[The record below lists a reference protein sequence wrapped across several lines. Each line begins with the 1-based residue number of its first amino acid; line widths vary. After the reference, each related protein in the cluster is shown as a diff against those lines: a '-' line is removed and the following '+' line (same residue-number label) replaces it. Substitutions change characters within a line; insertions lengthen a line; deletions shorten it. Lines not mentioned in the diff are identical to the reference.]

1 MTTYAPCDSAG
12 PKCTGSGASEGGTTV
27 HPLIVSIAGEPKGH
41 GGPTP
46 VAALA
51 ALLHRGLLFR
61 LGCRWR
67 PTRWRRSRPGGELTL
82 IEAVGRAGPD
92 FLVFCRSSP
101 VGDVWRD
108 LI

>member
-51 ALLHRGLLFR
+51 ALLHRGA
-61 LGCRWR
+61 CD
-67 PTRWRRSRPGGELTL
+67 S
-82 IEAVGRAGPD
+82 RAGRRMRKSHEGAGGVVSRQLPNC
-92 FLVFCRSSP
+92 LPGAPAGAATLAPRERGHHVRT
-101 VGDVWRD
+101 
-108 LI
+108 